1 MQLKSLTYSKYKST
15 KFLFATILT
24 CIFITGVFVRV
35 YQFDKI
41 PDGLNQDEA
50 SIGYE
55 AYSILTSGADR
66 NGYNYPIHFVSWGSG
81 QNALYAY
88 LTIPFVK
95 VFGLNVFSVRIVNVL
110 FSLLTLFIFYLI
122 IKQHFKQN
130 KFLLFAIFLFVIN
143 PWSIMSARWGL
154 ESNIFPAIILLS
166 AFFIIKAYTKNHVFL
181 PIAILFLAISLY
193 AYGTAYFFVP
203 FFILGIVFFVKPA
216 ISFKNVILISSIAIF
231 IILSYPILKFILI
244 NHFDLPPS
252 NNTIFSIPKL
262 EANRTTTIFNLFST
276 QFFNEFIKNAA
287 RFTNIIFN
295 QSDGNLYNSIP
306 ATGTIYHI
314 SVFFCFV
321 GFFFYFSEKTSRTLI
336 SNIFMVWLI
345 VAIIMA
351 FTINSNINR
360 LNIIF
365 YPLIFFTSDGVY
377 RLTNLLKINLKKPIF
392 NSIILIYSILF
403 AVFTGTYFDILLTK
417 KEATFSKGIDKA
429 LVYANSIY
437 HNDTIIVSNDYL
449 NMPYIYISFYKKI
462 PSEKFRNEIIYSKK
476 SNSAF
481 REVIG
486 LGKYIFQSSNPQN
499 TNVQIV
505 KNTELVK
512 FINTSYSIA
521 TFDDFSVIKVISMH

>member
-1 MQLKSLTYSKYKST
+1 
-15 KFLFATILT
+15 
-24 CIFITGVFVRV
+24 
-35 YQFDKI
+35 
-41 PDGLNQDEA
+41 
-50 SIGYE
+50 
-55 AYSILTSGADR
+55 
-66 NGYNYPIHFVSWGSG
+66 
-81 QNALYAY
+81 
-88 LTIPFVK
+88 
-95 VFGLNVFSVRIVNVL
+95 
-110 FSLLTLFIFYLI
+110 
-122 IKQHFKQN
+122 
-130 KFLLFAIFLFVIN
+130 
-143 PWSIMSARWGL
+143 
-154 ESNIFPAIILLS
+154 
-166 AFFIIKAYTKNHVFL
+166 
-181 PIAILFLAISLY
+181 
-193 AYGTAYFFVP
+193 
-203 FFILGIVFFVKPA
+203 
-216 ISFKNVILISSIAIF
+216 
-231 IILSYPILKFILI
+231 
-244 NHFDLPPS
+244 
-252 NNTIFSIPKL
+252 
-262 EANRTTTIFNLFST
+262 
-276 QFFNEFIKNAA
+276 
-287 RFTNIIFN
+287 
-295 QSDGNLYNSIP
+295 
-306 ATGTIYHI
+306 
-314 SVFFCFV
+314 
-321 GFFFYFSEKTSRTLI
+321 
-336 SNIFMVWLI
+336 MVWLI